1 MPVTTEEYYKPKY
14 EDAKSKGITLHI
26 AERPMV
32 SKLDKCKLMRNNIS
46 MTPTWQDA
54 VDRYKQELEEQQKV
68 LVK

>member
-1 MPVTTEEYYKPKY
+1 M
-14 EDAKSKGITLHI
+14 AKMNHVEIHI

-54 VDRYKQELEEQQKV
+54 VDRYKQELEQQKV
-68 LVK
+68 LKKEL